1 MNWAWRQPLAPT
13 HKLVLMA
20 LADAAD
26 DHGVCWPSVSTLAR
40 KCSVSTRTVQRAL
53 RVLMEQ
59 RLLVAEPRRRSDGSS
74 TSNRYR
80 VLLTGD
86 DRLSAPREAGDTRAG
101 HGCLGAPVTRVTP
114 GTTNESAVEPPPR
127 GGDGA
132 TGESVAVEDRG
143 GDEPTLEYPKGLLP
157 SEHEEAKRR
166 IAHLPRGV
174 GQELLDELSAR
185 LKAGTIRVSPLVYL
199 LELIKRADAGTFAP
213 KAGLRV
219 ADVGTKQRYG
229 ALTTR
234 AFCKLV
240 IRGQSRTMPWS
251 SASLR
256 SEYATASRTTREVE
270 VTLSRVERKARVADR
285 ALADDYYTVIIPRPG
300 PELREV
306 VWPKPRHELTALRSL
321 SSGRRRTKPAA
332 ANGVTGLEAWRAVRR
347 VRSGPRH

>member
-40 KCSVSTRTVQRAL
+40 KCSVSSRTVQRAL

-80 VLLTGD
+80 LLLTGD

-101 HGCLGAPVTRVTP
+101 HGCLGAPVARVTP
-114 GTTNESAVEPPPR
+114 GTTNETVVEPPPQ

-132 TGESVAVEDRG
+132 KGESVAMEDRG
-143 GDEPTLEYPKGLLP
+143 GGGDDLALEYPKGLSP
-157 SEHEEAKRR
+157 SEHAEAERR

-213 KAGLRV
+213 EAGLRV
-219 ADVGTKQRYG
+219 ADARDRRRRNEAALRHTDDASILQVSDTG
-229 ALTTR
+229 AVEDN
-234 AFCKLV
+234 ALV
-240 IRGQSRTMPWS
+240 
-251 SASLR
+251 
-256 SEYATASRTTREVE
+256 
-270 VTLSRVERKARVADR
+270 KRVA
-285 ALADDYYTVIIPRPG
+285 AI
-300 PELREV
+300 
-306 VWPKPRHELTALRSL
+306 
-321 SSGRRRTKPAA
+321 
-332 ANGVTGLEAWRAVRR
+332 R
-347 VRSGPRH
+347 VRNLEQNDKGG